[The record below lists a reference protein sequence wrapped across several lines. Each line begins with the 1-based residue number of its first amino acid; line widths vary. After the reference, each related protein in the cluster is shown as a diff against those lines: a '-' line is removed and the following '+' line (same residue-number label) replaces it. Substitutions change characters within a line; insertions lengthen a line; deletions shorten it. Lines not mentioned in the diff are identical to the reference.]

1 MRHGEAVAVGI
12 ALDVIYA
19 RRAGYLST
27 ENAERVL
34 RLLEALGF
42 ALLHADLQREELLA
56 GLEEFRE
63 HLGGRLAIT
72 LLRDIG
78 VGFEVNEMNTSL
90 IRESIA
96 ELAERFKS

>member
-1 MRHGEAVAVGI
+1 MGI
-12 ALDVIYA
+12 ALDVVYA
-19 RRAGYLST
+19 RRAQYLS
-27 ENAERVL
+27 EAAAERVL

-42 ALLHADLQREELLA
+42 ELFHPDLRREQLLA

-78 VGFEVNEMNTSL
+78 VGFEVNEMDVAL
-90 IRESIA
+90 IRGAIA
-96 ELAERFKS
+96 ELAERSES

>member
-1 MRHGEAVAVGI
+1 V
-12 ALDVIYA
+12 
-19 RRAGYLST
+19 
-27 ENAERVL
+27 
-34 RLLEALGF
+34 LGF
-42 ALLHADLQREELLA
+42 ALFHADLQREELLA

-78 VGFEVNEMNTSL
+78 VGFEVNEMNVAL

-96 ELAERFKS
+96 ELTTKYTKHTKAGTLRCVFV

>member
-1 MRHGEAVAVGI
+1 MAIGI

-19 RRAGYLST
+19 RRAGFLSDVG
-27 ENAERVL
+27 AERVL
-34 RLLEALGF
+34 RLLKTLGF
-42 ALLHADLQREELLA
+42 ELFHPDLQREELLI

-78 VGFEVNEMNTSL
+78 VGFEVNEMNVAL
-90 IRESIA
+90 IKEAIA
-96 ELAERFKS
+96 ELAKR